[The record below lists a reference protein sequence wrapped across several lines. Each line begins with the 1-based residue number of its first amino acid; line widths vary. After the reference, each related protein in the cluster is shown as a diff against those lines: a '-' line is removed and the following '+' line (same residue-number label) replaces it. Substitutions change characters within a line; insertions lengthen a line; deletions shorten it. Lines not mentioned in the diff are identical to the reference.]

1 MVTSVEGMEDG
12 HMKGLNGCCH
22 LRDESGRELPKWIE
36 LEEVTR
42 VVEVGGCYQSGQSR
56 MYSLKK

>member
-1 MVTSVEGMEDG
+1 MEG
-12 HMKGLNGCCH
+12 CH

-42 VVEVGGCYQSGQSR
+42 VVEVGGCYQSGQSG